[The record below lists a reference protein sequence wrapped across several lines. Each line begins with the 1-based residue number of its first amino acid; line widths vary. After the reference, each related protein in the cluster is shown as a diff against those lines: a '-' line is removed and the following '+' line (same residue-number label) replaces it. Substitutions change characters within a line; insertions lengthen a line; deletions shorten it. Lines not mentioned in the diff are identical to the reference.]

1 MAAQVRQANYTDYS
15 NSYNEMLFV
24 IRQRMAELQTAL
36 PVKVIAVKPNDGHTG
51 FVDVQPLVQQISA
64 DSTVVDHGIIYNV
77 PYFRIQGGINGIII
91 DPAVGDIGLCDFCS
105 RDISAVKNSK
115 KIAPPAS
122 RRMHSFSDAV
132 YIGGFL
138 NKVPT
143 RFIEFNDSGINVVPI
158 EKFTYDG
165 IEVATINDVKA
176 ADDRAK
182 AAETA
187 EKERAES
194 AEKQESARANESEY
208 QLRLDILAEQKRAQD
223 AEAAE
228 KARAEAAEAAEQA
241 ARIAADAVLAAAI
254 AAETLRAQ
262 DAESTLTANLNAES
276 TRAQNAESVLN
287 VNIVAETTRA
297 TSAESALNININ
309 DEKTRAQGAEA
320 SLAAAISTLGGEV
333 SSGGAALSGEI
344 AAESTRAQA
353 AEAALATS
361 ISTETTNRTTADTA
375 LETQISTETTN
386 RTTADTDLQ
395 TQVTAVLGK
404 IIGYNQDWKDK
415 MSLRDANVTYTNSTD
430 RPIMVNIAVGNTPS
444 TRYFI
449 EVNGVNIA
457 QTSVDVLQNIS
468 FIVQIGGTYKYANPS
483 ISSSNGEIR
492 IWAELTSST
501 T

>member
-1 MAAQVRQANYTDYS
+1 MADQVRQASYTDYS

-77 PYFRIQGGINGIII
+77 PYFRLQGGINGIII

-115 KIAPPAS
+115 QIAPPAS
-122 RRMHSFSDAV
+122 RRIHSFSDAI
-132 YIGGFL
+132 YIGGLL
-138 NKVPT
+138 NAAPT
-143 RFIEFNDSGINVVPI
+143 RFIEFNNNGINVVPI

-187 EKERAES
+187 EKERAEA

-228 KARAEAAEAAEQA
+228 KARAEAAEAAETA

-254 AAETLRAQ
+254 AAETTRAQ
-262 DAESTLTANLNAES
+262 SAESTLTTNLNNEVTRATGAES
-276 TRAQNAESVLN
+276 TLTTNLN
-287 VNIVAETTRA
+287 NEI
-297 TSAESALNININ
+297 S
-309 DEKTRAQGAEA
+309 RAQGAEA
-320 SLAAAISTLGGEV
+320 SLSSAISTLGGEV
-333 SSGGAALSGEI
+333 SSGGAALSADI
-344 AAESTRAQA
+344 AAVSAS
-353 AEAALATS
+353 L
-361 ISTETTNRTTADTA
+361 STETINRTTADA
-375 LETQISTETTN
+375 
-386 RTTADTDLQ
+386 DLQ

-449 EVNGVNIA
+449 EVNGVNVA

-492 IWAELTSST
+492 LWAELTSST

>member
-1 MAAQVRQANYTDYS
+1 MADQVRQASYTDYS

-77 PYFRIQGGINGIII
+77 PYFRLQGGVNGIII

-115 KIAPPAS
+115 QIAPPAS
-122 RRMHSFSDAV
+122 RRIHSFSDAI
-132 YIGGFL
+132 YIGGLL
-138 NKVPT
+138 NAAPT
-143 RFIEFNDSGINVVPI
+143 RFIEFNDNGINVVPI

-187 EKERAES
+187 EKERAEA

-228 KARAEAAEAAEQA
+228 KARAEAAEAAETA

-254 AAETLRAQ
+254 AAETTRAQ
-262 DAESTLTANLNAES
+262 SAESTLTTNLNNEVTRATGAES
-276 TRAQNAESVLN
+276 TLTTNLN
-287 VNIVAETTRA
+287 NEI
-297 TSAESALNININ
+297 S
-309 DEKTRAQGAEA
+309 RAQGAEA
-320 SLAAAISTLGGEV
+320 SLSSAISTLGGEV
-333 SSGGAALSGEI
+333 SSGGAALSADI
-344 AAESTRAQA
+344 AAVSAS
-353 AEAALATS
+353 L
-361 ISTETTNRTTADTA
+361 STETSNRTTADA
-375 LETQISTETTN
+375 
-386 RTTADTDLQ
+386 DLQ

-449 EVNGVNIA
+449 EVNGVNVA

-483 ISSSNGEIR
+483 VSSSNGEIR
-492 IWAELTSST
+492 IWSELTSST

>member
-1 MAAQVRQANYTDYS
+1 MADQVRQASYTDYS

-77 PYFRIQGGINGIII
+77 PYFRLQGGINGIII

-115 KIAPPAS
+115 QIAPPAS
-122 RRMHSFSDAV
+122 RRIHSFSDAI
-132 YIGGFL
+132 YIGGLL
-138 NKVPT
+138 NAAPT
-143 RFIEFNDSGINVVPI
+143 RFIEFNDNGINVVPI

-187 EKERAES
+187 EKERAEA

-228 KARAEAAEAAEQA
+228 KARAEAAEAAETA

-254 AAETLRAQ
+254 AAETTRAQ
-262 DAESTLTANLNAES
+262 SAESTLTTNLNNEVTRATGAES
-276 TRAQNAESVLN
+276 TLTTNLN
-287 VNIVAETTRA
+287 NEI
-297 TSAESALNININ
+297 S
-309 DEKTRAQGAEA
+309 RAQGAEA
-320 SLAAAISTLGGEV
+320 SLSSAISTLGGEV
-333 SSGGAALSGEI
+333 SSGGAALSADI
-344 AAESTRAQA
+344 AAVSAS
-353 AEAALATS
+353 L
-361 ISTETTNRTTADTA
+361 STETSNRTTADA
-375 LETQISTETTN
+375 
-386 RTTADTDLQ
+386 DLQ

-449 EVNGVNIA
+449 EVNGVNVA

-483 ISSSNGEIR
+483 VSSSNGEIR
-492 IWAELTSST
+492 IWSELTSST